1 MTYDTIIV
9 HQAVTDQT
17 VTAVGPNGEV
27 RVATNS
33 WKNVGAP
40 LSSLREMPAD
50 ISIRYISPKN
60 PNEESWSS
68 VQKRGGIKMTAREV
82 RSEDT
87 TFFTTPVR
95 YPTCKSAAYGIEPNV
110 QNGTWFVLAEKHQEG
125 SYSHIVDFVH
135 LKNTGVPHYGL
146 VFPEFDTRDTLDRAI
161 EDAFS
166 SYDFLTE
173 VAEGK
178 ETLKFLVDALKNIR
192 HPLESFAKLQRRL
205 RSEKKGEEL
214 RKALADSWLQYRYA
228 IMPIYFSITDII
240 KTLKRADSV
249 FVTSRAKSFVSA
261 DLPTLPTPRPSAYM
275 YDEGMYEISISAV
288 VKTRYDPASQ
298 WDVLLD
304 MVKVNPFTTAW
315 ELIPFSFVVDWFIN
329 LSLVI
334 EAQTRVLG
342 DRSVERK
349 ACVSTHV
356 RAYYNTYYNWR
367 TPDLPYQKYVAPA
380 GAPMAED
387 KAVSGY
393 SGEGKVRTVV
403 IDSYSRELADVYDV
417 DLRWRPF
424 LTEKRWLDAIAL
436 TSKNLTNSLRRLLT

>member
-1 MTYDTIIV
+1 
-9 HQAVTDQT
+9 
-17 VTAVGPNGEV
+17 
-27 RVATNS
+27 
-33 WKNVGAP
+33 
-40 LSSLREMPAD
+40 
-50 ISIRYISPKN
+50 
-60 PNEESWSS
+60 
-68 VQKRGGIKMTAREV
+68 
-82 RSEDT
+82 
-87 TFFTTPVR
+87 
-95 YPTCKSAAYGIEPNV
+95 
-110 QNGTWFVLAEKHQEG
+110 
-125 SYSHIVDFVH
+125 
-135 LKNTGVPHYGL
+135 
-146 VFPEFDTRDTLDRAI
+146 
-161 EDAFS
+161 
-166 SYDFLTE
+166 
-173 VAEGK
+173 
-178 ETLKFLVDALKNIR
+178 
-192 HPLESFAKLQRRL
+192 
-205 RSEKKGEEL
+205 
-214 RKALADSWLQYRYA
+214 
-228 IMPIYFSITDII
+228 
-240 KTLKRADSV
+240 
-249 FVTSRAKSFVSA
+249 
-261 DLPTLPTPRPSAYM
+261 M
-275 YDEGMYEISISAV
+275 YDEGMYEITISAV

-387 KAVSGY
+387 KAVSGF